1 MIWRHPLGAAI
12 VLIGLWL
19 ALLGLHGWLEFVTRL
34 YSQDQVPWGIEW
46 ARAAVE
52 NLQSEVWQV
61 ALAAWVFKHF
71 LWRGSPESKDADNA

>member
-1 MIWRHPLGAAI
+1 MILWRNALGAAV
-12 VLIGLWL
+12 VLIALWL
-19 ALLGLHGWLEFVTRL
+19 ALLGLHGWLEYVVDAHF
-34 YSQDQVPWGIEW
+34 SHAHQHWGWEW

-71 LWRGSPESKDADNA
+71 LWQGSPESKEG